1 MCMSKPPRVQPI
13 PNPPTASP
21 EIIDD
26 VAYRERER
34 FRQRSRIR
42 NGRQSTIL
50 AGNVAAPIQPLKT
63 LLGS

>member
-1 MCMSKPPRVQPI
+1 MCASKPPSVKPI
-13 PNPPTASP
+13 PNPPQASP

-34 FRQRSRIR
+34 FRQRSRVR

-50 AGNVAAPIQPLKT
+50 AGNTNAPMQPLKT